1 MIAAD
6 SAATQGM
13 IRALTRLELRMFDMS
28 IRRRVGR
35 TSALLLV
42 LASGSALAQVGV
54 ENPRPFGDGGVS
66 VPVGSRVN
74 LSADQQDALLGAF
87 AWSSRDASILRS
99 TISPRVA
106 FEGIPNLKER
116 TDYLNVKVKSRADM
130 IGQVSREGLELQV
143 APATIDR
150 TNAQAQFDNLI
161 MQVEQRMQNARDRLA
176 PSLREGYADID
187 SYSVKIPSGVSAE
200 LVAEALMRTGDYEY
214 VSMDWLCH
222 PTDSIPNDSS
232 FGQQWYHDSDHINTP
247 AAWDIT
253 TGTSSTIIAVCDSGV
268 DLDHP
273 DLAAALVP
281 GYNSTDNLAQVD
293 GGNVNDDLN
302 GHGSLVAGSA
312 AAIGNNGIG
321 VAGVGWNFGIMPI
334 RVSNRADGTALLSEI
349 LEGARWASDNGAYA
363 ANCSFG
369 GAEDSETRTSGGHI
383 RLEGHLLVFAA
394 GNDGLANQTN
404 DWEKVT
410 IVGGSNSSD
419 NWVNW
424 SHTGIGIDCIAPAV
438 SIRSTNRV
446 GGYSFTTGTSF
457 AAPITAGALGL
468 VHDANPALS
477 ADEVEFLLLNACDD
491 KEEPGEDNKT
501 GWGRI
506 NVGRAVDDAINGPSI
521 TNLPFED
528 SFSDAELSSQ
538 WRNPIGDVEHSDAGV
553 NEPSAP
559 YALNLDDSD
568 SIESI
573 AMRAMELGLSTGE
586 IRFWTQHRG
595 VEAGESL
602 LVEYNDL
609 ILGWTTLD
617 EIVSDGTNQEDFVLR
632 RYVLPPLG
640 AHNDLKL
647 RFSASGSDTTDDWYI
662 DDVAVQEFT
671 SNTIPWQD
679 GFEDGITQVLDWA
692 SADAIA
698 TSEASNTPE
707 GTMSAKLVNTQTMTS
722 ADVDASS
729 PPGAVWMRYRVQHQG
744 VESGESLRVEY
755 KNFLG
760 DWQLLETIV
769 SDGIDQSSFELRQIA
784 LPIFG
789 FGGNT
794 GLRFIAQGNESDDA
808 WYIDDVAITTE
819 FVEDVVC
826 GADLNGDGALNFFD
840 VSAFL
845 TAYSASDPIADFND
859 DGSLNFFDV
868 SAFLTDYNAGCP

>member
-1 MIAAD
+1 M
-6 SAATQGM
+6 
-13 IRALTRLELRMFDMS
+13 DMS
-28 IRRRVGR
+28 NRRRVGR
-35 TSALLLV
+35 TSVLLLA
-42 LASGSALAQVGV
+42 LASGCALAQVGI
-54 ENPRPFGDGGVS
+54 ENPRPFGDGGIS
-66 VPVGSRVN
+66 VPAGSRIT
-74 LSADQQDALLGAF
+74 LSAEQQELLRDAF

-99 TISPRVA
+99 TLTPRVT
-106 FEGIPNLKER
+106 FEGIPALKER

-130 IGQVSREGLELQV
+130 IGQVAREGLDLQV
-143 APATIDR
+143 APAEVNRVD
-150 TNAQAQFDNLI
+150 AQAEFENLI
-161 MQVEQRMQNARDRLA
+161 AQVEQRMQNARDRLT
-176 PSLREGYADID
+176 PSLREGYSDID
-187 SYSVKIPSGVSAE
+187 SYSVKIPDGMSAE
-200 LVAEALMRTGDYEY
+200 LVAEALMLTGDYEY
-214 VSMDWLCH
+214 VSMDWLCY
-222 PTDSIPNDSS
+222 PAETPNDPS
-232 FGQQWYHDSDHINTP
+232 FGQQWYHSSDRINTP

-253 TGTSSTIIAVCDSGV
+253 TGESSTIIAVCDSGV

-363 ANCSFG
+363 VNCSFG
-369 GAEDSETRTSGGHI
+369 GAEDTETRSSGGHI

-424 SHTGIGIDCIAPAV
+424 SHTGVGIDCIAPAV

-446 GGYSFTTGTSF
+446 GGYGYTTGTSF
-457 AAPITAGALGL
+457 ASPITAGALAL
-468 VHDANPALS
+468 VHDANPSLS
-477 ADEVEFLLLNACDD
+477 ADEVEFILLNASDD
-491 KEEPGEDNKT
+491 KEDPGEDDRT

-521 TNLPFED
+521 TNLPFAD
-528 SFSDAELSSQ
+528 SFGGQELSSQ
-538 WRNPIGDVEHSDAGV
+538 WRNPVGDVANSDAGV

-559 YALNLDDSD
+559 YAMNLDDSD

-573 AMRAMELGLSTGE
+573 SMRATELGLVTGE

-595 VEAGESL
+595 VEDGESL

-609 ILGWTTLD
+609 IFGWTELD
-617 EIVSDGTNQEDFVLR
+617 TVESDGSNQDEFVLR
-632 RYVLPPLG
+632 RYLFPPLG
-640 AHNDLKL
+640 SHDGFKL
-647 RFSASGSDTTDDWYI
+647 RFSAMGSDSTDDWYI
-662 DDVAVQEFT
+662 DDVAVFEFT
-671 SNTIPWQD
+671 NNAIPWED
-679 GFEDGITQVLDWA
+679 GFEDGITDILDWA
-692 SADAIA
+692 SSDAIA
-698 TSEASNTPE
+698 TTDASNTPE
-707 GTMSAKLVNTQTMTS
+707 GTMSAKLTGSQSLES
-722 ADVDASS
+722 ADVDASN
-729 PPGAVWMRYRVQHQG
+729 PPGAIWMRYRVEHQG
-744 VESGESLRVEY
+744 VESGESLLVEY
-755 KNFLG
+755 KDFLG
-760 DWQLLETIV
+760 NWQTLETIV
-769 SDGIDQSSFELRQIA
+769 SDGIDQSTFELRQ
-784 LPIFG
+784 LPLPVFG

-794 GLRFIAQGNESDDA
+794 GLRFTAQGNEEDDA

-819 FVEDVVC
+819 FVEDEVC
-826 GADLNGDGALNFFD
+826 PADLNGDGMLNFFD

-845 TAYSASDPIADFND
+845 TAYNANDPAADFND
-859 DGSLNFFDV
+859 DGMFNFFDV
-868 SAFLTDYNAGCP
+868 SAFLSDYNTGCP